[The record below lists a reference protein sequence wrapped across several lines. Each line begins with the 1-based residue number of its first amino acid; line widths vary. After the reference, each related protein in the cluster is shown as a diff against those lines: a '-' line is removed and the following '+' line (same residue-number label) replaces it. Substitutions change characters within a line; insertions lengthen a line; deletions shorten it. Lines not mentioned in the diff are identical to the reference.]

1 MNSIKDRPSGKKW
14 LKAELWYLKL
24 WDKRWPV
31 CGYRLCWV
39 VKGYKR
45 VSLSTGIMQTK
56 INMRMQDWDNIGV
69 KERYNT
75 AEDRRVFNEKRA
87 RIWEESRIARIQVE
101 AEMAEERRT
110 GVRKKR
116 KRRRRTKA
124 QMAEAN
130 L

>member
-39 VKGYKR
+39 VKGHKR

-69 KERYNT
+69 KERYDT
-75 AEDRRVFNEKRA
+75 AEDQRVYNEKRA
-87 RIWEESRIARIQVE
+87 RIWEEARIARIQVE

-124 QMAEAN
+124 QMSEAN